1 MVTEIRPFGDA
12 PCPRRRVGCALVGS
26 DLFIC
31 GGTSPIEVTR
41 GGKQKE
47 ILHDHNDV
55 YILHLGEYTMYMYMH
70 ACTLYMYTHLYNVH
84 VYTCTYMYMYMC
96 TIVILCRGLS
106 VHLHTCTCTCTHVC
120 IEKVRSLLFEYTC

>member
-1 MVTEIRPFGDA
+1 MFFIKSLFYIYFVDTWLVSEVRPFGNV

-41 GGKQKE
+41 GGLQKE

-55 YILHLGEYTMYMYMH
+55 YILHLRMF
-70 ACTLYMYTHLYNVH
+70 
-84 VYTCTYMYMYMC
+84 
-96 TIVILCRGLS
+96 S
-106 VHLHTCTCTCTHVC
+106 
-120 IEKVRSLLFEYTC
+120 

>member
-55 YILHLGEYTMYMYMH
+55 YILHLGEYTCTCIHIPIQCTMYMYTHVHVHVYYSNIMQGIECTFTCMYMYM
-70 ACTLYMYTHLYNVH
+70 
-84 VYTCTYMYMYMC
+84 YTCMY
-96 TIVILCRGLS
+96 
-106 VHLHTCTCTCTHVC
+106 
-120 IEKVRSLLFEYTC
+120 